1 VWFGRSHN
9 LNSRHRAGQRRTC
22 EAYVDILEDRVGTD
36 DAAKDDIAPG
46 SWQPL
51 SARRGGTPIDET
63 WQEGIPAWIDHS
75 VRQWLG
81 LQLMEDETRDRLLAR
96 LHVTDASRVS
106 TVTGRVERLTEV
118 ELLDWID
125 GVLSIEAK
133 REDYL
138 FRHSNEYNANKLETL
153 LREGHSIWKV
163 SDTCDSLERRQ
174 DETVTAA
181 AHQAGQTAKSYGRAA
196 AAERLR
202 NAWSKAYGLH
212 PDPSKAFGEAILAVE
227 AVAVPAITPKEA
239 DAHLGH
245 VYGQL
250 RTQGHLYELA
260 ITDKSGVPGSVQPVT
275 ELVGLLWHGHTDRHE
290 GNLPALPIT
299 QDAAEM
305 AVHAAS
311 TLVQWFASGAIRR
324 KPLKRRGH

>member
-1 VWFGRSHN
+1 M
-9 LNSRHRAGQRRTC
+9 
-22 EAYVDILEDRVGTD
+22 GTD
-36 DAAKDDIAPG
+36 DAAKDDIAPR

-75 VRQWLG
+75 VRHWLG

-96 LHVTDASRVS
+96 LHVTDNSRVP
-106 TVTGRVERLTEV
+106 TVTGRVEQLTEV

-125 GVLSIEAK
+125 GVLKINAEREA
-133 REDYL
+133 YL
-138 FRHSNEYNANKLETL
+138 FRHSNEYDANKLETL
-153 LREGHSIWKV
+153 LHEGHSVWKV
-163 SDTCDSLERRQ
+163 SDTFDSLERRQ

-181 AHQAGQTAKSYGRAA
+181 SHQAGQTAESYGRAA

-202 NAWSKAYGLH
+202 NAWGKAYGLH
-212 PDPSKAFGEAILAVE
+212 PDPSKAYSEAILAVE

-239 DAHLGH
+239 SAHLGH

-250 RTQGHLYELA
+250 RTQGHLYELV
-260 ITDKSGVPGSVQPVT
+260 ITDKSGALASVQPVT
-275 ELVGLLWHGHTDRHE
+275 ELVGLLWNGHTDRHE
-290 GNLPALPIT
+290 GNVPAVPISPE
-299 QDAAEM
+299 AAQM
-305 AVHAAS
+305 AVHAAA

>member
-1 VWFGRSHN
+1 M
-9 LNSRHRAGQRRTC
+9 
-22 EAYVDILEDRVGTD
+22 GTD
-36 DAAKDDIAPG
+36 DAAKDEVTPG

-96 LHVTDASRVS
+96 LHVTGASRVS
-106 TVTGRVERLTEV
+106 TVTGRVEQLIEV

-133 REDYL
+133 REDN
-138 FRHSNEYNANKLETL
+138 FFCHSNEYDADKLETL
-153 LREGHSIWKV
+153 LREGHSVWKV

-196 AAERLR
+196 AADRLR
-202 NAWSKAYGLH
+202 NAWSKTYGLH

-260 ITDKSGVPGSVQPVT
+260 ITDKSGVLASVQPVT
-275 ELVGLLWHGHTDRHE
+275 DLVGLLWNGHTDRHE
-290 GNLPALPIT
+290 GNVPAVPIS
-299 QDAAEM
+299 QEAAEM
-305 AVHAAS
+305 AVHAAA
-311 TLVQWFASGAIRR
+311 TLVQWFSSGAVRR
-324 KPLKRRGH
+324 KQTKRRRH